1 MRPADIPAARE
12 LSFAAIDQVRKTTS
26 STAGPLG
33 GNTPVNTAGRTD
45 SIGPDLATRNARWER
60 RAAFMLEHDPNGCW
74 VADDGSGMVIGVTM
88 SLQREKLWALSA
100 LFVRP
105 DQQNKGVGAALL
117 DAALGYSQGCLRG
130 LLIST
135 EDPRAAR
142 RYRRAGFDLHPT
154 IRIAGIVDHTAVPA
168 IDTVRVGGDSD
179 RDLCDSI
186 DRRARGAAHGV
197 DHDFLGSEYTLLVTD
212 QLTGSGYCYVDEAGS
227 PMLLG
232 ATTKRLAGQLLWA
245 ALERARPD
253 VPVAINYL
261 TPDQDWAIDVAL
273 AAGLSLRTEGYLC
286 LRHMRPPV
294 PYLPSGAFL

>member
-1 MRPADIPAARE
+1 MRTADIPAARE
-12 LSFAAIDQVRKTTS
+12 LSFAAFELVRGAIPGGGLGPAAGTS
-26 STAGPLG
+26 TSGATDPAG
-33 GNTPVNTAGRTD
+33 TD
-45 SIGPDLATRNARWER
+45 IARRNARWER
-60 RAAFMLEHDPNGCW
+60 RASFLLEHDPDGCW
-74 VADDGSGMVIGVTM
+74 VADDGSGTVIGVTM
-88 SLQREKLWALSA
+88 SMVREKLWGLSA

-130 LLIST
+130 VVIST

-154 IRIAGIVDHTAVPA
+154 MRIAGVVDRSAIPAV
-168 IDTVRVGGDSD
+168 DTVRVGGTSD
-179 RDLCDSI
+179 RDLCDSV

-197 DHDFLGSEYTLLVTD
+197 DHEFLSREYTLLVTD
-212 QLTGSGYCYVDEAGS
+212 QLTGSGYCYVDENGS
-227 PMLLG
+227 PVLLG

-245 ALERARPD
+245 ALDRSRPD

-261 TPDQDWAIDVAL
+261 TSDQDWAVDVAL

-286 LRHMRPPV
+286 LRHMRPPA